1 MRVDARLNRERILA
15 AAEEVFGELGAQ
27 ASTEEVARR
36 AGVGVATVFRHFP
49 TKTDLVEATLVRHFD
64 DLVAHAR
71 TLAAAPA
78 PGAALGDL
86 VTAMIE
92 RGATKVTLAN
102 LLGAADQVPS
112 GAADAAHR
120 LRDAVD
126 AVLRRAQDA
135 GVART
140 DVSVDELYFLVRGLT
155 QAAAALPVPAAVSRG
170 AVAIVLDGLA
180 ANPGG
185 GSSPRR

>member
-49 TKTDLVEATLVRHFD
+49 TKADLVEATLVRHFD

-78 PGAALGDL
+78 PGPALAEL

-102 LLGAADQVPS
+102 LLGVPDQLPP
-112 GAADAAHR
+112 GAADAARR

-126 AVLRRAQDA
+126 AVLRRGQDA
-135 GVART
+135 GVARA

-155 QAAAALPVPAAVSRG
+155 QAAAALPVPTAVSRG
-170 AVAIVLDGLA
+170 AVAVVLAGLA
-180 ANPGG
+180 AGPGS

>member
-1 MRVDARLNRERILA
+1 MRVDARLNREHLLA

-49 TKTDLVEATLVRHFD
+49 TKADLVEATLVRHFD

-71 TLAAAPA
+71 TLVAAPE
-78 PGAALGDL
+78 PGPALAEL

-102 LLGAADQVPS
+102 LLGVPDQLPP
-112 GAADAAHR
+112 GAADAARR
-120 LRDAVD
+120 LRDA
-126 AVLRRAQDA
+126 
-135 GVART
+135 
-140 DVSVDELYFLVRGLT
+140 VDELYFLVRGLT
-155 QAAAALPVPAAVSRG
+155 QAAAALPVPTAVSRG
-170 AVAIVLDGLA
+170 AVAVVLAGLA
-180 ANPGG
+180 AGPGSG
-185 GSSPRR
+185 CSPHR

>member
-49 TKTDLVEATLVRHFD
+49 TKADLVEATLVRHFD

-71 TLAAAPA
+71 TLVAALA
-78 PGAALGDL
+78 PGPALAEL

-102 LLGAADQVPS
+102 LLGVPDQLPP
-112 GAADAAHR
+112 GAADAARR
-120 LRDAVD
+120 LRDA
-126 AVLRRAQDA
+126 
-135 GVART
+135 
-140 DVSVDELYFLVRGLT
+140 VDELYFLVRGLT
-155 QAAAALPVPAAVSRG
+155 QAAAALPVPTAV
-170 AVAIVLDGLA
+170 
-180 ANPGG
+180 
-185 GSSPRR
+185 